1 MKESLTTL
9 FLEQPM
15 ALPGS
20 ANYVAGLQSDSMLKV
35 LDKIPHTGN
44 TNLST
49 CADSSTNT
57 KIIPKKWAKQKYMSP
72 VSLQK
77 TVEKTDSPKNSFL
90 FRYEHLKNNRSK

>member
-9 FLEQPM
+9 FAEHPM

-57 KIIPKKWAKQKYMSP
+57 EIIPKNGQKRNICHLSACKKQLRKQIP
-72 VSLQK
+72 
-77 TVEKTDSPKNSFL
+77 
-90 FRYEHLKNNRSK
+90 LKNLFYSDMNT